1 MLPTSARLLKLLSLL
16 QTHRE
21 WSGTDLA
28 ERLEID
34 VRTVRRDVS
43 KLRTLGYPVNAAPG
57 VAGGYQLGAGAKMP
71 PLLLDDEEA
80 VAVAMGLRTAASGSI
95 SGIEESSVRA
105 LTKLEQVL
113 PPRLRTRV
121 NAMQTVT
128 VSTASS
134 NDPVDAEALTIIAT
148 AARDRERMRF
158 EYRTHDGSES
168 IRNVEPHRLVHTGR
182 RWYLQAF
189 DIDREDWRSFRVD
202 RMRPRT
208 PTGPSFEAR
217 EIPEFGVDR
226 FAIWKGQR
234 YQARYTLHAPV
245 AQMAEQI
252 PERYGMLEAID
263 DETCTL
269 YTGSNWL
276 DGLAMWLVNLGVDFE
291 IHEPPELVEYLR
303 QMNTR
308 LARALA

>member
-16 QTHRE
+16 QAHRE
-21 WSGTDLA
+21 WSGADLA
-28 ERLEID
+28 DRLAID
-34 VRTVRRDVS
+34 VRTVRRDVN

-80 VAVAMGLRTAASGSI
+80 VAVALGLRTAASGSI

-121 NAMQTVT
+121 NALQTVT
-128 VSTASS
+128 ISTATSR
-134 NDPVDAEALTIIAT
+134 DPVNAESLAIIAT

-168 IRNVEPHRLVHTGR
+168 IRNVEPHRLVHTGY

-189 DIDREDWRSFRVD
+189 DIDRQDWRSFRVD
-202 RMRPRT
+202 RMVPRT
-208 PTGPSFEAR
+208 PTGPSFDAR
-217 EIPEFGVDR
+217 DIPEFKLDT
-226 FAIWKGQR
+226 FAIWKNQR
-234 YQARYTLHAPV
+234 YQARYTLHAPIV
-245 AQMAEQI
+245 EMADKI
-252 PERYGMLEAID
+252 PERYGLLEAID
-263 DETCTL
+263 DDSCTL
-269 YTGSNWL
+269 HTGSNWL

-291 IHEPPELVEYLR
+291 IHEPAELVEYLR
-303 QMNTR
+303 GMSER
-308 LARALA
+308 VSRALS